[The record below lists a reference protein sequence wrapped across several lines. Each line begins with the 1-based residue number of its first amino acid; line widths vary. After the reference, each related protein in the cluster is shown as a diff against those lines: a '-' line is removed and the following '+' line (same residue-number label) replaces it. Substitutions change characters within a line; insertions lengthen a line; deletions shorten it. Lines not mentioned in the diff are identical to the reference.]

1 MKTGDVIK
9 LSNDIRI
16 PVFIQPGQAYGVLS
30 IALGYGRNKGGK
42 VADGV
47 GVDVTYMIGIA
58 NGLRSYSADGI
69 SFEGTSETIEFA
81 LSQTHHSMEGRP
93 IVRET
98 VLEEYLKDPSSGNEM
113 HNEFEKTHLTLY
125 PEVKIDGFNWTL
137 SVDLNSCI
145 GCSACAIAC
154 QSENNIPVVGKEQV
168 QKRRLMHW
176 IRVELSIQGSAL

>member
-1 MKTGDVIK
+1 MVRLKVSLYTSIAIGTGKHANNPWLQELPDPIAKISWENFAAISPKFAEEKKLKTGDVIK

-42 VADGV
+42 SSGWSRSRC
-47 GVDVTYMIGIA
+47 TYMIGIA

-98 VLEEYLKDPSSGNEM
+98 VLEEYLKDPSSGM
-113 HNEFEKTHLTLY
+113 RC
-125 PEVKIDGFNWTL
+125 IM
-137 SVDLNSCI
+137 NSKKLI
-145 GCSACAIAC
+145 SLFIL
-154 QSENNIPVVGKEQV
+154 K
-168 QKRRLMHW
+168 
-176 IRVELSIQGSAL
+176 